1 VARPRKDRFE
11 ETSIDFEKGTEHELV
26 YVSAPFFL
34 KVTYKEKIGKYNN
47 GKSIYGTR
55 DEIVRYLHYTK
66 DEIKKEFQKKG
77 LEVIKFE
84 EATIPLPNICEK
96 CHRKGMPRIERKSNK
111 FDYHPRAVSSYF
123 RESGTVKTEVNR
135 SDEYWLIYNHKTKP
149 NKCRIAEFDK
159 NHFLFKLSGN
169 KISELHKHFFP
180 FYLEWLKKESIA

>member
-1 VARPRKDRFE
+1 MARPRKDRFE

-47 GKSIYGTR
+47 GKSIYGTK

-96 CHRKGMPRIERKSNK
+96 CHRKGIPRIEKKSNK
-111 FDYHPRAVSSYF
+111 IDYHERAGRGHRF
-123 RESGTVKTEVNR
+123 KTNR
-135 SDEYWLIYNHKTKP
+135 PDEYWLVYDHKTKP